1 MIRIDYR
8 KNKTNLRI
16 CLNSFHEDYYKFA
29 SGMEKIKELINKNR
43 DQIKQ
48 FIRFCIV
55 GTVAAGIHYGI
66 YYVLL
71 RLSAGHNLAY
81 ATGYILAF
89 ICNFIATSYFTFR
102 SSPSWGR
109 FVGFAGSHAVNFLLH
124 MVLLNVFL
132 WMGMH
137 ELIAPIVVML
147 VAMLVQYTIL
157 NFVFKKK

>member
-1 MIRIDYR
+1 MENIKSLI
-8 KNKTNLRI
+8 KN
-16 CLNSFHEDYYKFA
+16 
-29 SGMEKIKELINKNR
+29 NR
-43 DQIKQ
+43 DQIIQ
-48 FIRFCIV
+48 FLRFCIV

-71 RLSAGHNLAY
+71 RLGAGHNLAY

-102 SSPSWGR
+102 TGPSWGK
-109 FVGFAGSHAVNFLLH
+109 FAGFAGSHAVNFLLH

-157 NFVFKKK
+157 NFVFKH

>member
-1 MIRIDYR
+1 M
-8 KNKTNLRI
+8 
-16 CLNSFHEDYYKFA
+16 FAHEM
-29 SGMEKIKELINKNR
+29 SRLKELITEHR
-43 DQIKQ
+43 DQIIQ

-66 YYVLL
+66 YYILL
-71 RLSAGHNLAY
+71 RLGAGHNLAY

-109 FVGFAGSHAVNFLLH
+109 FVGFAGSHAVNFILH

-157 NFVFKKK
+157 NFVFKH

>member
-1 MIRIDYR
+1 MGKIAQLIR
-8 KNKTNLRI
+8 N
-16 CLNSFHEDYYKFA
+16 
-29 SGMEKIKELINKNR
+29 NR
-43 DQIKQ
+43 EQIVQ

-71 RLSAGHNLAY
+71 RLGTGHNLAY

-89 ICNFIATSYFTFR
+89 VCNFIATSYFTFR
-102 SSPSWGR
+102 TGPSWGK
-109 FVGFAGSHAVNFLLH
+109 FAGFAGSHAVNFLLH
-124 MVLLNVFL
+124 MALLNLFL

-137 ELIAPIVVML
+137 ELIAPIVVMG

-157 NFVFKKK
+157 NFVFRKKR

>member
-1 MIRIDYR
+1 M
-8 KNKTNLRI
+8 
-16 CLNSFHEDYYKFA
+16 
-29 SGMEKIKELINKNR
+29 GKIKEFITGKR
-43 DQIKQ
+43 QQIVQ

-71 RLSAGHNLAY
+71 RVGAGHNLAY

-109 FVGFAGSHAVNFLLH
+109 FAGFAGSHAVNFLLH
-124 MVLLNVFL
+124 MTLLNVFL
-132 WMGMH
+132 WIGMH
-137 ELIAPIVVML
+137 ELIAPIAVML
-147 VAMLVQYTIL
+147 VAMLVQYAIL
-157 NFVFKKK
+157 NLVFRKK

>member
-1 MIRIDYR
+1 M
-8 KNKTNLRI
+8 
-16 CLNSFHEDYYKFA
+16 FAHEM
-29 SGMEKIKELINKNR
+29 SRLKELIREHR
-43 DQIKQ
+43 DQIIQ

-71 RLSAGHNLAY
+71 RLGAGHNLAY

-109 FVGFAGSHAVNFLLH
+109 FVGFAGSHAVNFILH

-157 NFVFKKK
+157 NFVFKH

>member
-1 MIRIDYR
+1 MC
-8 KNKTNLRI
+8 KGTLNLFI
-16 CLNSFHEDYYKFA
+16 FA
-29 SGMEKIKELINKNR
+29 SGMKGKRQLIKKNSK
-43 DQIKQ
+43 QIMQ
-48 FIRFCIV
+48 FMRFCIV
-55 GTVAAGIHYGI
+55 GTLAAGIHYGI

-71 RLSAGHNLAY
+71 RLGAGHNLAY
-81 ATGYILAF
+81 ATGYIISF
-89 ICNFIATSYFTFR
+89 VYNFIATSYFTFQ

-137 ELIAPIVVML
+137 ELIAPIAVML

-157 NFVFKKK
+157 NFVFKKR

>member
-1 MIRIDYR
+1 MGKIAQLIR
-8 KNKTNLRI
+8 N
-16 CLNSFHEDYYKFA
+16 
-29 SGMEKIKELINKNR
+29 NR
-43 DQIKQ
+43 EQIVQ

-71 RLSAGHNLAY
+71 RLGAGHNLAY

-89 ICNFIATSYFTFR
+89 VCNFIATSYFTFR
-102 SSPSWGR
+102 TGPSWGK
-109 FVGFAGSHAVNFLLH
+109 FAGFAGSHAVNFLLH
-124 MVLLNVFL
+124 MALLNLFL

-137 ELIAPIVVML
+137 ELIAPIVVMG

-157 NFVFKKK
+157 NFVFRKKP

>member
-1 MIRIDYR
+1 MTQH
-8 KNKTNLRI
+8 K
-16 CLNSFHEDYYKFA
+16 
-29 SGMEKIKELINKNR
+29 

-71 RLSAGHNLAY
+71 RLGAGHNLAY

-102 SSPSWGR
+102 TGPSWGK

-132 WMGMH
+132 WIGMH

-157 NFVFKKK
+157 NFVFRKKN

>member
-1 MIRIDYR
+1 M
-8 KNKTNLRI
+8 
-16 CLNSFHEDYYKFA
+16 
-29 SGMEKIKELINKNR
+29 GKIKEFITEKR
-43 DQIKQ
+43 QQIVQ

-66 YYVLL
+66 YYLL
-71 RLSAGHNLAY
+71 LKLGAGHNLAY

-102 SSPSWGR
+102 TGPSWGK
-109 FVGFAGSHAVNFLLH
+109 FAGFAGSHAVNFLLH